1 MANPAQLMFHLPS
14 LFRLGMVPLVLRRV
28 LAVVIGVLCYQP
40 SPTDFEPISR
50 LMMRWDSYLLA
61 MLQFTWLT
69 IFRTHA
75 RDIEWAS
82 PQMHPERTWVLLMGT
97 FVCNATSLLAVVL
110 LLRGL
115 HEMDHDE
122 RLEYVL
128 VSQVAVAGMW
138 LLLHRLFALHCAH
151 TYFSQKQEPR
161 LTPDDERGGLRFG
174 GVAPPV
180 ALVLCLFFVHYRH
193 DKSNGRYH
201 RYLAAHAPAGA
212 ISWPPTLCF

>member
-1 MANPAQLMFHLPS
+1 MASSAQLMFYLS
-14 LFRLGMVPLVLRRV
+14 SQFRLGIVSRVLRMV

-82 PQMHPERTWVLLMGT
+82 PQMHPERTWVPLMET

-115 HEMDHDE
+115 HEMNYDE
-122 RLEYVL
+122 RLEHVL

-138 LLLHRLFALHCAH
+138 LLLHRFFALHYAH
-151 TYFSQKQEPR
+151 TYFSQMQEPR
-161 LTPDDERGGLRFG
+161 PTLNDEQGGLRFG
-174 GVAPPV
+174 GVAP
-180 ALVLCLFFVHYRH
+180 LVILGICLFLVHYWQ
-193 DKSNGRYH
+193 DDSNGRH
-201 RYLAAHAPAGA
+201 HCYLAAHAPAGA
-212 ISWPPTLCF
+212 I